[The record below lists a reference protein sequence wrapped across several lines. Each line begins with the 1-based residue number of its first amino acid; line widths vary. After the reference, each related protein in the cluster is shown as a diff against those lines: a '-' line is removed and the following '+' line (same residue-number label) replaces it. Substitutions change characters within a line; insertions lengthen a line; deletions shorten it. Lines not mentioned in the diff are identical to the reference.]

1 MLDFFVSLILAV
13 CSGADGGSW
22 FLLFALF
29 SYSKTNNSEFQS
41 DLDGTLAGKS
51 SCLS

>member
-1 MLDFFVSLILAV
+1 MLDLFVSLILAV

-22 FLLFALF
+22 FLLVALF

-41 DLDGTLAGKS
+41 DLDDTLAGKS